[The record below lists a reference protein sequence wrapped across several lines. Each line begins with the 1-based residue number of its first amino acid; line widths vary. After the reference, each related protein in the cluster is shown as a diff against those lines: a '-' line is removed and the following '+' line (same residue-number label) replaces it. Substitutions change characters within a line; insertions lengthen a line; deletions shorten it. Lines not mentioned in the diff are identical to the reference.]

1 MFLQKTLLANTNI
14 LKILDLDYMLSTP
27 PQDSFSNHISVLNN
41 AVFATTGRE
50 QYVNNQDYKKS

>member
-14 LKILDLDYMLSTP
+14 LKILDLDYMLSTR
-27 PQDSFSNHISVLNN
+27 PQDSFSNHNSVLNN

-50 QYVNNQDYKKS
+50 QYVNNQNYQKS